1 MKKII
6 LSLTFAVIILSSG
19 YTYAAETNPGN
30 LVKEAFAKEFAQIK
44 DVKWDLVN
52 KEGIYQASFAFN
64 NESLKAFF
72 TEDGE
77 FLGTTR
83 QISKSQLPIL
93 ITRELDKKYPAADA
107 RTVFEY
113 SMKDGVAYYVT
124 LVTSKGAMIVKA
136 TGSGEIT
143 VYQRNK

>member
-6 LSLTFAVIILSSG
+6 LSLTFAFVILSSG

-124 LVTSKGAMIVKA
+124 LVTSKGAMVVKA